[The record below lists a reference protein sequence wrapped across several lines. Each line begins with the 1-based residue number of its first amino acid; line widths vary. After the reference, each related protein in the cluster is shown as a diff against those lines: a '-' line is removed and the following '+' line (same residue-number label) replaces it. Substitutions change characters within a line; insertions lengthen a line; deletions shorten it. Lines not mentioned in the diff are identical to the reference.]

1 MSTKK
6 ETSGQVFDFIH
17 RYKRTGHKVHL
28 IPLRPCDYYTERTEE
43 PLSDLTII
51 SWLAFPSVLLS
62 QLNSWASFLALL
74 CPKYR
79 ELKKA
84 PNCEKWATML
94 TCGSFLPFCF
104 PASTA
109 RALLAGAMAAIQ
121 PVLCRLSNGQQCQ
134 NLQSANLQALL
145 CLPGSSYWWVP
156 GVSAPSW
163 SRPTCSTVT
172 RPGPVLDNLLSHWLH
187 NQLLVVTMACRK
199 YVPAHVCN
207 AMAIPSGTSL
217 ASS

>member
-1 MSTKK
+1 
-6 ETSGQVFDFIH
+6 
-17 RYKRTGHKVHL
+17 
-28 IPLRPCDYYTERTEE
+28 
-43 PLSDLTII
+43 
-51 SWLAFPSVLLS
+51 
-62 QLNSWASFLALL
+62 
-74 CPKYR
+74 
-79 ELKKA
+79 
-84 PNCEKWATML
+84 ML

-163 SRPTCSTVT
+163 SRPTCPTVT
-172 RPGPVLDNLLSHWLH
+172 RPRPVLDNLLSHWFP
-187 NQLLVVTMACRK
+187 NQLFVAGHYGMQKICTGARMQCIGDTQRDQSGEFVTWPTGPC
-199 YVPAHVCN
+199 
-207 AMAIPSGTSL
+207 
-217 ASS
+217 

>member
-1 MSTKK
+1 M
-6 ETSGQVFDFIH
+6 
-17 RYKRTGHKVHL
+17 
-28 IPLRPCDYYTERTEE
+28 
-43 PLSDLTII
+43 TII
-51 SWLAFPSVLLS
+51 QRELRSPSLIWQSYPDLLFPQFCFPSWAPGLLS
-62 QLNSWASFLALL
+62 LPCFV
-74 CPKYR
+74 PKYR

-172 RPGPVLDNLLSHWLH
+172 RPRPVLDNLLSHWFH

-207 AMAIPSGTSL
+207 ALAIPSGTSL